1 MSSPTI
7 DTSNSLVIQ
16 THSKLTIGNIPVE
29 IISYLGQFTADVH
42 YFQVNILPPDDSTT
56 PSEPMK
62 LGLLRVGSLESGLNR
77 ELQLREILGDY
88 KLIAQLL
95 AHSQAASVTINLET
109 TPPLPQET
117 DTVDQ
122 GSLITDTQELE
133 EESPAETTS
142 SNYLEEEYYPE
153 TETTSS
159 TEKILLLTDFPDQTK
174 TLETWLTAEHTLEE
188 SLFLTTQVC
197 QFFRYIHQRD
207 WCLISLLPPWVQMGT
222 PIKFFDLT
230 TAYPLGA
237 TLPSGL
243 LGDYLAP
250 ELGYSQNPIQ
260 ESMSTY
266 TVGALLYHIIHQHPL
281 PQELSLEFQIKPIPQ
296 IYQILKIC
304 LAPVAEQRFNL
315 SQLLNVLVETRK
327 SYSTIKTQWQVA
339 TASTVGLSP
348 HRLHNEDNY
357 GVKQEQLSNS
367 QTMILAVVADGMGG
381 MSHGELA
388 SKIAVEIAMETP
400 IPPDCKTPEQHQEWL
415 TSLFH
420 TANEAIND
428 QVKDGGTTLSM
439 VLAIAQQLIIAH
451 VGDSRIY
458 LLRQGE
464 IRQLSE
470 DHSLVAMLVA
480 SGQITLE
487 ESIDHPDRNVLIK
500 SMGSKSRLSDGYVQD
515 LRRTTPELSLTLE
528 DADIII
534 LCSDGVWDLVP
545 PSDLAD
551 IFNNSHHPNLDLQQA
566 VDKTITQV
574 LQKGASDNAT
584 LLALKCTIQKN
595 LELPI
600 Q

>member
-16 THSKLTIGNIPVE
+16 THSKLTIGDIPVE
-29 IISYLGQFTADVH
+29 IISYLGQTADVY

-56 PSEPMK
+56 PCEPMK
-62 LGLLRVGSLESGLNR
+62 LGLLRVGSLDSGLSR

-109 TPPLPQET
+109 TPPPPQET
-117 DTVDQ
+117 DTVDE

-133 EESPAETTS
+133 GESPAETTS

-153 TETTSS
+153 VEITSS
-159 TEKILLLTDFPDQTK
+159 TEKILLLTDFPDQSQTI
-174 TLETWLTAEHTLEE
+174 ETWLTAEHTLEE

-197 QFFRYIHQRD
+197 QFFRYIHQRN

-230 TAYPLGA
+230 TAYPLGV

-296 IYQILKIC
+296 IYQILKIS

-327 SYSTIKTQWQVA
+327 LYSTIKTQWQVA
-339 TASTVGLSP
+339 TGSTVGLSP

-357 GVKQEQLSNS
+357 GVRQEQLSNS

-388 SKIAVEIAMETP
+388 SKIAVEIPLQTA
-400 IPPDCKTPEQHQEWL
+400 IPPDCKTLEQYQQWL

-439 VLAIAQQLIIAH
+439 ILAIAQQLIIAH

-551 IFNNSHHPNLDLQQA
+551 IFNNCHHPDSDLQLA

-584 LLALKCTIQKN
+584 LVALKCTIQKN
-595 LELPI
+595 VASG
-600 Q
+600 

>member
-16 THSKLTIGNIPVE
+16 THSKLTIGDIPVE
-29 IISYLGQFTADVH
+29 IISYLGQTADVY

-56 PSEPMK
+56 PCEPMK
-62 LGLLRVGSLESGLNR
+62 LGLLRVGSLDSGLSR

-109 TPPLPQET
+109 TPPPPQET
-117 DTVDQ
+117 DTVDE

-133 EESPAETTS
+133 GESPAETTS

-153 TETTSS
+153 VEITSS
-159 TEKILLLTDFPDQTK
+159 TEKILLLTDFPDQSQTI
-174 TLETWLTAEHTLEE
+174 ETWLTAEHTLEE

-197 QFFRYIHQRD
+197 QFFRYIHQRN

-230 TAYPLGA
+230 TAYPLGV

-296 IYQILKIC
+296 IYQILKIS

-339 TASTVGLSP
+339 TGSTVGLSP

-357 GVKQEQLSNS
+357 GVRQEQLSNS

-388 SKIAVEIAMETP
+388 SKIAVEIPLQTA
-400 IPPDCKTPEQHQEWL
+400 IPPECKTLEQYQQWL

-439 VLAIAQQLIIAH
+439 ILAIAQQLIIAH

-500 SMGSKSRLSDGYVQD
+500 SIGSKSRLSDGYVQD

-551 IFNNSHHPNLDLQQA
+551 IFNNCHHPDLDLQLA

-584 LLALKCTIQKN
+584 LVALKCTIQKN
-595 LELPI
+595 VASG
-600 Q
+600 

>member
-16 THSKLTIGNIPVE
+16 THSKLTIGNIPVQ

-62 LGLLRVGSLESGLNR
+62 LGLLRVGSLDSGLNR

-109 TPPLPQET
+109 TPPLPQDT

-122 GSLITDTQELE
+122 GSLITDT
-133 EESPAETTS
+133 PGD
-142 SNYLEEEYYPE
+142 NYLEEEYYPE
-153 TETTSS
+153 AETTSS
-159 TEKILLLTDFPDQTK
+159 TEKILLLTDFPDQSQ

-296 IYQILKIC
+296 IYQILKIS
-304 LAPVAEQRFNL
+304 LAPVAEERFNL

-327 SYSTIKTQWQVA
+327 SYSTIKTKWQIA
-339 TASTVGLSP
+339 TGSTVGLSP
-348 HRLHNEDNY
+348 HRLQNEDNY
-357 GVKQEQLSNS
+357 GVRQEQLSNS
-367 QTMILAVVADGMGG
+367 QTMILAAVADGMGG

-388 SKIAVEIAMETP
+388 SKIAVEIPLQTP
-400 IPPDCKTPEQHQEWL
+400 IPPDCQTLEQYQQWL
-415 TSLFH
+415 ISLFH

-500 SMGSKSRLSDGYVQD
+500 SIGSKSRLSDGYVQD

-528 DADIII
+528 NADIII

-545 PSDLAD
+545 PSELAD
-551 IFNNSHHPNLDLQQA
+551 IFNNRNHPDLDLQLA

-574 LQKGASDNAT
+574 LKKGASDNAT

-595 LELPI
+595 VASGLTTGS
-600 Q
+600 QTVVY

>member
-1 MSSPTI
+1 MSSPAI

-16 THSKLTIGNIPVE
+16 THSKLTIGDIPVE
-29 IISYLGQFTADVH
+29 IISYLGQTADVH
-42 YFQVNILPPDDSTT
+42 YFQVNILPPEDTTT
-56 PSEPMK
+56 PCEPMK
-62 LGLLRVGSLESGLNR
+62 LGLLRVGSLEGGLNR

-95 AHSQAASVTINLET
+95 AHSQAASVTINLNT
-109 TPPLPQET
+109 TPPPPQDT
-117 DTVDQ
+117 DTVDD
-122 GSLITDTQELE
+122 GSLITDTQEIE

-142 SNYLEEEYYPE
+142 SNYLEEEYYPQVE
-153 TETTSS
+153 ITSS
-159 TEKILLLTDFPDQTK
+159 TEKILLLTDFPDQSQ
-174 TLETWLTAEHTLEE
+174 TLETWLTAEHTPEE

-207 WCLISLLPPWVQMGT
+207 WCFISLLPPWVQMGT

-266 TVGALLYHIIHQHPL
+266 TVGALLYHTIHQHPI
-281 PQELSLEFQIKPIPQ
+281 PQELSIEIQIKPIPQ
-296 IYQILKIC
+296 IYQILKIS
-304 LAPVAEQRFNL
+304 LSPIAEERFNL
-315 SQLLNVLVETRK
+315 AQLLNILVETRK
-327 SYSTIKTQWQVA
+327 SYSTIKTKWQIA
-339 TASTVGLSP
+339 TGSTVGLSP

-357 GVKQEQLSNS
+357 GVRQEQLSNS

-381 MSHGELA
+381 MSHGEIA
-388 SKIAVEIAMETP
+388 SKIAVEIPLKTP
-400 IPPDCKTPEQHQEWL
+400 IPPDCKTLEQYQQWL

-439 VLAIAQQLIIAH
+439 ILAIAQQLIIAH

-480 SGQITLE
+480 SGQITPE

-500 SMGSKSRLSDGYVQD
+500 SIGSKSRLSDGYVQD

-528 DADIII
+528 NADIIL

-545 PSDLAD
+545 PGDLAD
-551 IFNNSHHPNLDLQQA
+551 IFDNYQHPDSDLQLA

-584 LLALKCTIQKN
+584 LLALKCTIQKK

>member
-16 THSKLTIGNIPVE
+16 THSKLTIGDIPVE
-29 IISYLGQFTADVH
+29 IISYLGQTADVY

-56 PSEPMK
+56 PCEPMK
-62 LGLLRVGSLESGLNR
+62 LGLLRVGSLDSGLSR

-117 DTVDQ
+117 DTVDE

-133 EESPAETTS
+133 GESPAETTS

-153 TETTSS
+153 VEITSS
-159 TEKILLLTDFPDQTK
+159 TEKILLLTDFPDQSQTI
-174 TLETWLTAEHTLEE
+174 ETWLTAEHTLEE

-197 QFFRYIHQRD
+197 QFFRYIHQRN

-230 TAYPLGA
+230 TAYPLGV

-296 IYQILKIC
+296 IYQILKIS

-339 TASTVGLSP
+339 TGSTVGLSP

-357 GVKQEQLSNS
+357 GVRQEQLSNS

-388 SKIAVEIAMETP
+388 SKIAVEIPLQTA
-400 IPPDCKTPEQHQEWL
+400 IPPECKTLEQYQQWL

-439 VLAIAQQLIIAH
+439 ILAIAQQLIIAH

-500 SMGSKSRLSDGYVQD
+500 SIGSKSRLSDGYVQD

-551 IFNNSHHPNLDLQQA
+551 IFNNSHHPDLDLQLA

-584 LLALKCTIQKN
+584 LVALKCTIQKN
-595 LELPI
+595 VASG
-600 Q
+600 

>member
-381 MSHGELA
+381 MSHGE
-388 SKIAVEIAMETP
+388 
-400 IPPDCKTPEQHQEWL
+400 
-415 TSLFH
+415 
-420 TANEAIND
+420 
-428 QVKDGGTTLSM
+428 
-439 VLAIAQQLIIAH
+439 
-451 VGDSRIY
+451 
-458 LLRQGE
+458 
-464 IRQLSE
+464 
-470 DHSLVAMLVA
+470 
-480 SGQITLE
+480 
-487 ESIDHPDRNVLIK
+487 
-500 SMGSKSRLSDGYVQD
+500 
-515 LRRTTPELSLTLE
+515 
-528 DADIII
+528 
-534 LCSDGVWDLVP
+534 
-545 PSDLAD
+545 
-551 IFNNSHHPNLDLQQA
+551 
-566 VDKTITQV
+566 
-574 LQKGASDNAT
+574 GASDNAT